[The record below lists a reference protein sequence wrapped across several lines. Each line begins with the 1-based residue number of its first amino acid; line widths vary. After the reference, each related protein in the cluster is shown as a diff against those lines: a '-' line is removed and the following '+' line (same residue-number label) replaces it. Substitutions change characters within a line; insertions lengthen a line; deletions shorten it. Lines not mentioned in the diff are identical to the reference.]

1 MACLVLATRLEDLS
15 IFRRM
20 ADQSTGSSA
29 ENDQMNHLAKGRHN
43 DTVAI
48 LPPPH
53 PWSSSLQGGTLKIS
67 DPAQKS
73 RCNDLQNGNMLIALR
88 ARISSSPLVD
98 KKSLALDG
106 SDGAAGFA

>member
-15 IFRRM
+15 IIRRM

-53 PWSSSLQGGTLKIS
+53 PWSSSLQGGTQDI
-67 DPAQKS
+67 
-73 RCNDLQNGNMLIALR
+73 R
-88 ARISSSPLVD
+88 SSSEKQVQ
-98 KKSLALDG
+98 
-106 SDGAAGFA
+106 